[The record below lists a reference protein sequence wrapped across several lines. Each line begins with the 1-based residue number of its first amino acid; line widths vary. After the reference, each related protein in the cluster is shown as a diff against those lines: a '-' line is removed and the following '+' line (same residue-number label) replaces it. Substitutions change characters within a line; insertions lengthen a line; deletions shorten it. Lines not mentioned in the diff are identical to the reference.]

1 MTSPVDRYVLDAEL
15 PLVGNNSVLGRSIVI
30 HKVNGDRW
38 VCATTL
44 NNPTYTYPPPPPL
57 PPQSQSPPSPPPST
71 ESVVLTLTASGSVS
85 DYSDDDKSSLQ
96 QKVAYAAGVD
106 ESLVTISIAAA
117 SVRITA
123 TIAVPA
129 TTTSAAVRKSLS
141 TSLGTADTASA
152 ALGITVESDPTIAV
166 ETIASDSS
174 FEPNVPM
181 IVGIAAGAF
190 VFVALLSVGAGF
202 IVHRRQQQNK
212 PGRVKRGNTADPEAG
227 YQMNVKDHGD
237 LKINEA

>member
-85 DYSDDDKSSLQ
+85 DYSDADKSSLQ
-96 QKVAYAAGVD
+96 QKVASAAGVYR
-106 ESLVTISIAAA
+106 SLVTINVTAA

-129 TTTSAAVRKSLS
+129 YTTVDVLQALLS
-141 TSLGTADTASA
+141 SSFGTADAAST
-152 ALGITVESDPTIAV
+152 ALGVTIEEEPTITFEVAP
-166 ETIASDSS
+166 TITTSSDSS
-174 FEPNVPM
+174 SALNVPL
-181 IVGIAAGAF
+181 IVGIAAGAL
-190 VFVALLSVGAGF
+190 VFGVLLASGACVL
-202 IVHRRQQQNK
+202 VHRRQQQNK
-212 PGRVKRGNTADPEAG
+212 PGILKEVGVPDPEASTA
-227 YQMNVKDHGD
+227 QLNHGS
-237 LKINEA
+237 L